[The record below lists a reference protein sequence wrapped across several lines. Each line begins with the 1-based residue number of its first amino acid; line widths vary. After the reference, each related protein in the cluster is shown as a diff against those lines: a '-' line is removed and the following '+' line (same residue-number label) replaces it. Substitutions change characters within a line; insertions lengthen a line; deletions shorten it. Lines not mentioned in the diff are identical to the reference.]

1 MQLKSVMNLKGEI
14 CSWRWGVL
22 FRFAWIIIVVVLLQG
37 CGGAEN
43 GTAERTVILDWVAP
57 SVRENGMRLHL
68 HELDHYVIRYGR
80 SLEMLDRTLVLPDPL
95 VQRHTLTGLEPGEWF
110 FSVYVVDKVG
120 QQSRPS
126 NIVHATL

>member
-1 MQLKSVMNLKGEI
+1 MSRLGLAIMML
-14 CSWRWGVL
+14 GVL
-22 FRFAWIIIVVVLLQG
+22 QA
-37 CGGAEN
+37 CGGGGGGGEGARSA
-43 GTAERTVILDWVAP
+43 TLDWVAP

-80 SLEMLDRTLVLPDPL
+80 SLEMLDRTLILPDPL